1 MVLGTG
7 PRTRVR
13 AWVFAFCGAAALSLI
28 VLAIGWAAL
37 LASINRPMP
46 PVTEQEARE
55 SFQRSVRWLQA
66 NEAAILADGNA
77 ALWWMIRAAADNS
90 RNAYLNE
97 LVDKHLLTYTGPHEQ
112 LAWKRLIVRDA
123 SFDPHQPVP
132 PGLVPYQRG
141 FFLAAMCQPGQEPD
155 ESTRR
160 FLSQHACRPA
170 LTRVW
175 LSDRVCSTHQL
186 LVVMLYR
193 RQGCQAAASLEPFK
207 QELLDDIA
215 TQASQ
220 DIFMHDG
227 QIQRVLSLV
236 WAGAAD
242 RVRPAW
248 VHRIRAQQRAD
259 GGWTGDSL
267 VPELP
272 DWAQVPAVKRAW
284 RMMRGL
290 PPLPSGASNFHA
302 TAQGLLLMSLLA
314 PAQQL
319 ITADGG

>member
-1 MVLGTG
+1 MLGTG
-7 PRTRVR
+7 PRSRVR
-13 AWVFAFCGAAALSLI
+13 GWVFALCGVSALSLI
-28 VLAIGWAAL
+28 ALAIGWAAL
-37 LASINRPMP
+37 LASINRPMR

-90 RNAYLNE
+90 RSAYLNE
-97 LVDKHLLTYTGPHEQ
+97 LVAKYLLTYTGPHEQ
-112 LAWKRLIVRDA
+112 LAWKRLIAKDA
-123 SFDPHQPVP
+123 AFDPHQPVP
-132 PGLVPYQRG
+132 TGLVPYQRG
-141 FFLAAMCQPGQEPD
+141 FFQAARCLPGQEPD

-193 RQGCQAAASLEPFK
+193 RQGCHAAASLGSFK

-215 TQASQ
+215 TQASL
-220 DIFMHDG
+220 DVFMHDG

-236 WAGAAD
+236 WAGASD
-242 RVRPAW
+242 RVRPGW
-248 VHRIRAQQRAD
+248 VHRILAQQRPD
-259 GGWTGDSL
+259 GGWAGHS
-267 VPELP
+267 VIPEFP
-272 DWAQVPAVKRAW
+272 DWLQVPAFKQAW
-284 RMMRGL
+284 RAVRGQSAL
-290 PPLPSGASNFHA
+290 PPAGSTL
-302 TAQGLLLMSLLA
+302 Q
-314 PAQQL
+314 
-319 ITADGG
+319 